1 MAEETKTT
9 STRGRKPKV
18 QVEEPKVEKDAIDL
32 ELEQK
37 NDQSELIKQLMAQIE
52 AQNKAMAEM
61 QAKMNAQPTVVV
73 QKDNGMG
80 AKKVK
85 CINLMH
91 NIVNVSTEPE
101 GQGRLYMFEKYG
113 DYKMIKYDD
122 LSDIVSSYP
131 YTMENGLIYIC
142 DRDVV
147 ESLGLSDE
155 YEHLYTKEIM
165 DRVVY
170 LREQSDV
177 DIFIGMEKHMQ
188 ESTAV
193 EIAKLMNANERMD
206 YNYLREIKEKTGI
219 DIEQI
224 AKDLKENERKPE

>member
-85 CINLMH
+85 CIN
-91 NIVNVSTEPE
+91 
-101 GQGRLYMFEKYG
+101 
-113 DYKMIKYDD
+113 
-122 LSDIVSSYP
+122 
-131 YTMENGLIYIC
+131 
-142 DRDVV
+142 
-147 ESLGLSDE
+147 
-155 YEHLYTKEIM
+155 
-165 DRVVY
+165 
-170 LREQSDV
+170 
-177 DIFIGMEKHMQ
+177 
-188 ESTAV
+188 
-193 EIAKLMNANERMD
+193 
-206 YNYLREIKEKTGI
+206 
-219 DIEQI
+219 
-224 AKDLKENERKPE
+224 

>member
-1 MAEETKTT
+1 MVEETKTT
-9 STRGRKPKV
+9 STRGRKPKSK
-18 QVEEPKVEKDAIDL
+18 VEEVKIEKDAIDL

-122 LSDIVSSYP
+122 LSDIVSSY
-131 YTMENGLIYIC
+131 NGKWHNL
-142 DRDVV
+142 
-147 ESLGLSDE
+147 
-155 YEHLYTKEIM
+155 HL
-165 DRVVY
+165 R
-170 LREQSDV
+170 
-177 DIFIGMEKHMQ
+177 
-188 ESTAV
+188 
-193 EIAKLMNANERMD
+193 
-206 YNYLREIKEKTGI
+206 
-219 DIEQI
+219 
-224 AKDLKENERKPE
+224 